1 MPKVPNRVTIDRK
14 QRKVFVDGVEF
25 PWMIAEQGPDV
36 DDIANPHAIPTVT
49 IPIIAADVEVIPS
62 GDRVITYGDRG
73 GRTSEEVMGY
83 LDKR

>member
-49 IPIIAADVEVIPS
+49 IPIIAADVEVIPA

-73 GRTSEEVMGY
+73 GRTSEEVMDY